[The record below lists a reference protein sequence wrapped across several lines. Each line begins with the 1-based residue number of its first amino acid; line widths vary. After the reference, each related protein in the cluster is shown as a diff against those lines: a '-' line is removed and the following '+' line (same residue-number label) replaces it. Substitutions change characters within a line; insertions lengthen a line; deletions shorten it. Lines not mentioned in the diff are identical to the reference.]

1 MKHFKVRLPRAA
13 AGLTAAALLFA
24 AVSYFPVQPIA
35 QAASVSTVANPI
47 IWSDVPDDDVIRVGD
62 TYYMISTTMFF
73 SPGAPIMKS
82 KDLVSWE
89 LCSYVY
95 DTLADGDIQNLT
107 NGKHDYAHG
116 QWAAS
121 LRYHDGIYYVF
132 FGSYGTGK
140 SYIYKTSDIEHGT
153 WTRTE
158 LNGMYHDASMLFDD
172 DGRNY
177 LVYGAGGEIKIKEF
191 NAEMT
196 GFRPGGADKT
206 LFKTG
211 LNGLSGEG
219 SHVQKINGYYYIF
232 LIAWPS
238 GSGRIELCY
247 RSKNLLGNYEGKT
260 VLNSGLGTYGSGV
273 AQGGIVDTPD
283 GKWYGMLFQDHGSV
297 GRIPVLVPVTWEN
310 GWPMMGV
317 NGKAPVTLEIDG
329 DYAGT
334 FLAGDDD
341 FSYSSNQLNLLWQWN
356 HNPDNTAWSLTDR
369 PGWLRL
375 TNKTLAT
382 NLLNARNT
390 LTQRT
395 EGPSCSSVIKLDASG
410 MKPGDYAGLSAF
422 QFKYGNIGVYVTD
435 SGEKKIYMA
444 ENGGY
449 SSSAAVTDSYN
460 KIIAETPLAG
470 NEIYLKAEFLF
481 NTVDEKLNAS
491 YNLDKADFYYS
502 YDGNSWNKLGNTL
515 SMAYDLKLFTGYR
528 SGIYSYATK
537 TTGGHADIDFFDYER
552 ADWNTP
558 SVIEPD
564 AKGWYFH
571 STFEGTTDA
580 WTGRGAAEVSTSGR
594 TAYAGSEALL
604 VQGRTA
610 AWNGATRSLNT
621 RAFKPGSAYSFSA
634 NVMYLDGSASDTF
647 FMKLQYRDGNGDTQY
662 STIAEGETIRGE
674 WVQLRNT
681 GYVIPAD
688 ASDMQLYIETADSTN
703 NFYVDEAIGAVE
715 GTEIQGA
722 GDGRKL
728 IRGDLNEDGRIDGV
742 DLVLIRR
749 GLTAGFADSYAE
761 LAADV
766 NQDTQITVADA
777 VLIQNYLIGRI
788 REFPVEAPEK
798 SVG

>member
-1 MKHFKVRLPRAA
+1 
-13 AGLTAAALLFA
+13 
-24 AVSYFPVQPIA
+24 
-35 QAASVSTVANPI
+35 
-47 IWSDVPDDDVIRVGD
+47 
-62 TYYMISTTMFF
+62 
-73 SPGAPIMKS
+73 MKS
-82 KDLVSWE
+82 
-89 LCSYVY
+89 
-95 DTLADGDIQNLT
+95 
-107 NGKHDYAHG
+107 
-116 QWAAS
+116 
-121 LRYHDGIYYVF
+121 
-132 FGSYGTGK
+132 
-140 SYIYKTSDIEHGT
+140 
-153 WTRTE
+153 
-158 LNGMYHDASMLFDD
+158 
-172 DGRNY
+172 
-177 LVYGAGGEIKIKEF
+177 
-191 NAEMT
+191 
-196 GFRPGGADKT
+196 
-206 LFKTG
+206 
-211 LNGLSGEG
+211 
-219 SHVQKINGYYYIF
+219 
-232 LIAWPS
+232 
-238 GSGRIELCY
+238 
-247 RSKNLLGNYEGKT
+247 
-260 VLNSGLGTYGSGV
+260 
-273 AQGGIVDTPD
+273 
-283 GKWYGMLFQDHGSV
+283 
-297 GRIPVLVPVTWEN
+297 
-310 GWPMMGV
+310 
-317 NGKAPVTLEIDG
+317 
-329 DYAGT
+329 
-334 FLAGDDD
+334 
-341 FSYSSNQLNLLWQWN
+341 
-356 HNPDNTAWSLTDR
+356 
-369 PGWLRL
+369 
-375 TNKTLAT
+375 
-382 NLLNARNT
+382 
-390 LTQRT
+390 
-395 EGPSCSSVIKLDASG
+395 
-410 MKPGDYAGLSAF
+410 GDYAGLSAF

-481 NTVDEKLNAS
+481 NTVDENLNVS

-537 TTGGHADIDFFDYER
+537 TTGGHEDIDFFDYER
-552 ADWNTP
+552 TDWNTP

-564 AKGWYFH
+564 ANGWYFH
-571 STFEGTTDA
+571 SIFEGTTDD

-610 AWNGATRSLNT
+610 SWNGATRSLNT

-634 NVMYLDGSASDTF
+634 NVMYLDGGASDTF

-715 GTEIQGA
+715 DTEIQGA

-742 DLVLIRR
+742 DLALIRR

-761 LAADV
+761 IAADV
-766 NQDTQITVADA
+766 NQDTQITVAEA

-788 REFPVEAPEK
+788 WEFPVEAPEK

>member
-1 MKHFKVRLPRAA
+1 
-13 AGLTAAALLFA
+13 
-24 AVSYFPVQPIA
+24 
-35 QAASVSTVANPI
+35 
-47 IWSDVPDDDVIRVGD
+47 
-62 TYYMISTTMFF
+62 
-73 SPGAPIMKS
+73 
-82 KDLVSWE
+82 
-89 LCSYVY
+89 
-95 DTLADGDIQNLT
+95 
-107 NGKHDYAHG
+107 
-116 QWAAS
+116 
-121 LRYHDGIYYVF
+121 
-132 FGSYGTGK
+132 
-140 SYIYKTSDIEHGT
+140 
-153 WTRTE
+153 
-158 LNGMYHDASMLFDD
+158 
-172 DGRNY
+172 
-177 LVYGAGGEIKIKEF
+177 
-191 NAEMT
+191 
-196 GFRPGGADKT
+196 
-206 LFKTG
+206 
-211 LNGLSGEG
+211 
-219 SHVQKINGYYYIF
+219 
-232 LIAWPS
+232 
-238 GSGRIELCY
+238 
-247 RSKNLLGNYEGKT
+247 
-260 VLNSGLGTYGSGV
+260 
-273 AQGGIVDTPD
+273 
-283 GKWYGMLFQDHGSV
+283 
-297 GRIPVLVPVTWEN
+297 
-310 GWPMMGV
+310 MMGV

-375 TNKTLAT
+375 TNQTLAT
-382 NLLNARNT
+382 NLLNVRNT

-395 EGPSCSSVIKLDASG
+395 ECPSCSSVIKLDASG
-410 MKPGDYAGLSAF
+410 MKSGDYAGLSAF
-422 QFKYGNIGVYVTD
+422 QLKYGNIGVYVTD

-481 NTVDEKLNAS
+481 NTVDENLNVS

-528 SGIYSYATK
+528 NGIYSYATK

-552 ADWNTP
+552 TDWNTP

-564 AKGWYFH
+564 ANGWYFH
-571 STFEGTTDA
+571 STFEGTTDD
-580 WTGRGAAEVSTSGR
+580 WTGRGA
-594 TAYAGSEALL
+594 
-604 VQGRTA
+604 
-610 AWNGATRSLNT
+610 
-621 RAFKPGSAYSFSA
+621 
-634 NVMYLDGSASDTF
+634 ASDTF

-681 GYVIPAD
+681 GYVISAD
-688 ASDMQLYIETADSTN
+688 ASGMQLYIETADSTN

-742 DLVLIRR
+742 DLALIRR
-749 GLTAGFADSYAE
+749 GLTAGFADSYSE
-761 LAADV
+761 IAADV
-766 NQDTQITVADA
+766 NQDTQITVAEA